1 MQAGNKS
8 ENLLNEIH
16 QNIYSLYEAKE
27 ITKKVYN
34 NIMNLKNASYKMD
47 NIFMNRENSKT
58 SEPCSL
64 LLNFGDKIVSKRI
77 NKYVALSNLSMYY
90 NIISSSME

>member
-1 MQAGNKS
+1 
-8 ENLLNEIH
+8 
-16 QNIYSLYEAKE
+16 
-27 ITKKVYN
+27 
-34 NIMNLKNASYKMD
+34 MNLKNASYKMD
-47 NIFMNRENSKT
+47 NIFMNCENSKT

-77 NKYVALSNLSMYY
+77 NKYVALSYLSSMYY